1 MAQIRRSAYTAL
13 HILKVTAMQPE
24 KNYYDLLQVDILATE
39 DEIRKSYRTLVRQY
53 HPDVNPEPDAEAIFK
68 SIQEA
73 YEILGDPEQRR
84 VYDRIRESEG
94 TDKSS
99 SLSLRSLVSHKY
111 LLTNVEEQAIYVLLD
126 ITPATDLPIS
136 RLPLNLCLVLD
147 RSTSMQGM
155 RLQQVKEG
163 TRQIIDRLN
172 PADSLSVVIFSDRAE
187 VILSGQS
194 GADKAMAKSIIST
207 IQPSGGT
214 EMLQGLSAGL
224 KEIEKHRSQDSVN
237 HLILLTDGQTYG
249 DEEDCVQRSEWAGHN
264 QISLTTMGVGSDWNE
279 NLLDQMASLSG
290 GASVYIDSPRKIVD
304 VFKETM
310 RNLSNVVARELTLSI
325 TPSAGIRF
333 QEGFHITPHIHR
345 LETRAEKAILGPL
358 GTGSAKTLLMEFRIG
373 LQPLAEEKRLMRLT
387 IDGDVPSQSNRR
399 SWEWVDISSTFIHE
413 HQGDSEIPATIVTA
427 LGKLAIFKMQ
437 EKAMEDLKEGRVS
450 IATQRLETMATR
462 LLNLGETDLARAALL
477 EAGRLARTGALS
489 AEGRKKI
496 MYGTRSLSI
505 LPKEI
510 KP

>member
-1 MAQIRRSAYTAL
+1 
-13 HILKVTAMQPE
+13 MQPE
-24 KNYYDLLQVDILATE
+24 KDYYKLLQIDVLATE
-39 DEIRKSYRTLVRQY
+39 NEIRKSYRTLVRQF
-53 HPDVNPEPDAEAIFK
+53 HPDVNTDPAAEAQFK
-68 SIQEA
+68 DIQEA

-84 VYDRIRESEG
+84 SYDRLRQSG
-94 TDKSS
+94 GMDKSS
-99 SLSLRSLVSHKY
+99 SLTLRSLISHKF
-111 LLTNVEEQAIYVLLD
+111 LLTHVEEQAFYVLLD
-126 ITPATDLPIS
+126 VTPATDLPTS

-172 PADSLSVVIFSDRAE
+172 PTDSLSVVVFSDRAE
-187 VILSGQS
+187 VILSGQAGS
-194 GADKAMAKSIIST
+194 EKAMAKSIVST

-214 EMLQGLSAGL
+214 EMLQGLTAGL

-249 DEEDCVQRSEWAGHN
+249 DEEGCLQRAEWAGLN
-264 QISLTTMGVGSDWNE
+264 QISLTTMGIGSDWNE
-279 NLLDQMASLSG
+279 NLLDQMASSSG

-304 VFKETM
+304 VFKDTI

-325 TPSAGIRF
+325 NPSTGVRF

-345 LETRAEKAILGPL
+345 LEKRGEKVILGPL
-358 GTGSAKTLLMEFRIG
+358 GTGHAKTLLMEFRVG
-373 LQPLAEEKRLMRLT
+373 LQPIPDEKRLMRLT
-387 IDGDVPSQSNRR
+387 IDGDVPSQSDRR
-399 SWEWVDISSTFIHE
+399 SWEWVDINGTFVEE
-413 HQGDSEIPATIVTA
+413 HQTGNEIPATIVTA

-437 EKAMEDLKEGRVS
+437 EKAMEDLKQGNVS
-450 IATQRLETMATR
+450 TATQRLETMATR